1 MFRKAILIGFIM
13 GLVPALTG
21 AASALTLQ
29 EFLMS
34 LAIAKVLGYPVSVS
48 VPGLLVAFA
57 ASALSGIVAGIYP
70 SFKATQIHP
79 VDIIREI

>member
-1 MFRKAILIGFIM
+1 MFRKAVLIGFIL
-13 GLVPALTG
+13 GLAPALTG

-34 LAIAKVLGYPVSVS
+34 LAIAKVLRYPVTVS
-48 VPGLLVAFA
+48 GLGLLVAFA
-57 ASALSGIVAGIYP
+57 ASALSGIVAVIYP

-79 VDIIREI
+79 VDIIRS

>member
-1 MFRKAILIGFIM
+1 MVWMDTNHRNVRKLLERI
-13 GLVPALTG
+13 
-21 AASALTLQ
+21 AAAG
-29 EFLMS
+29 FLMS

-48 VPGLLVAFA
+48 IPGLLLAFA

-79 VDIIREI
+79 VDIIRS